1 MQDTRHIL
9 PREQLQLLQRKSL
22 WRASWILAVNWAMV
36 AASFALVACRPG
48 VPPVLAALL
57 VLGGRQLGLGILMHE
72 CAHRSL
78 FPSQKMN
85 DIVGRWLC
93 AAPMFADLEVYRSYH
108 MTHHVKTGTDADPD
122 LQNYAGY
129 PVTRASLLRK
139 IARDLI
145 GLTGLKALATLAVL
159 YTYQDPR
166 QLKTGYA
173 YRKAATQSAAAAA
186 TVSVPDGEPV
196 PRHHPRYLLWNMRR
210 MIVVHGLAAGALC
223 WSGHGVLYLLWPA
236 SWLTSYMLFAR
247 IRNAAEHGALPGTM
261 GTDIWTNTRTVTARW
276 WERLT
281 VAPNYV
287 NFHFEHHLAPTV
299 PCYNLPALHRWLGQQ
314 GHLRRAQV
322 ARGYPQ
328 VIRALV
334 RTDSKIA

>member
-1 MQDTRHIL
+1 MQDVRHIL

-22 WRASWILAVNWAMV
+22 WRAGWMLAVNWGLV
-36 AASFALVACRPG
+36 AASFALVAWRPG
-48 VPPVLAALL
+48 VPAVLAAML

-85 DIVGRWLC
+85 DWVGRWLC
-93 AAPMFADLEVYRSYH
+93 AAPMFADLEVYRAYH

-129 PVTRASLLRK
+129 PVTPASMLRK
-139 IARDLI
+139 VGRDVI

-159 YTYQDPR
+159 YSYEDPR
-166 QLKTGYA
+166 QLKFGYA
-173 YRKAATQSAAAAA
+173 YRKSATAATQAA
-186 TVSVPDGEPV
+186 DGEAA
-196 PRHHPRYLLWNMRR
+196 PRRHPKYLLWNMRR
-210 MIVVHGLAAGALC
+210 MALVHGVAAAALW
-223 WSGHGVLYLLWPA
+223 WSGHGMLYLLWPA

-261 GTDIWTNTRTVTARW
+261 STDIWTNTRTVTARW

-299 PCYNLPALHRWLGQQ
+299 PSYNLPSLHRWLKDQ
-314 GHLRRAQV
+314 GILDRAQV
-322 ARGYPQ
+322 VHGYPQ
-328 VIRALV
+328 VIRALI
-334 RTDSKIA
+334 DPAQAK